1 MIKTDIPEIDAFI
14 KAEIELIG
22 GEENKEE
29 QAQLWR
35 MLYSGM
41 RAILTAQL
49 RLPAKDDDGADE
61 RVKRRIKIVKGYL
74 EGRRGES
81 SGQGS

>member
-14 KAEIELIG
+14 KAEIDLIG
-22 GEENKEE
+22 GEEDEEE
-29 QAQLWR
+29 QKQLWDIF
-35 MLYSGM
+35 YNGI

-49 RLPAKDDDGADE
+49 KLPAKDDESSDE
-61 RVKRRIKIVKGYL
+61 RVKRRIKIVKNYL
-74 EGRRGES
+74 EGRHGKS